1 MKTLAPL
8 VLFLAVGLQACSAG
22 TRDSKGSTP
31 DSTALAAAV
40 PVRVAEV
47 IDTTLTETVTGP
59 GRTQALKQTRVRA
72 PFAGTLLSLRVAD
85 GDRVAASQVVGT
97 MISRNS
103 AAARTGARAM
113 LEAARTPEESSDA
126 RRAVEI
132 AAQNLVAA
140 PLRAP
145 EPGVVIAHAAGEGD
159 LVNEGDDIVTIAV
172 AGSLAFVAQVVQSD
186 LPRVRS
192 GQAATIELAARTEP
206 LRGVVHAVL
215 TAASSENLSA
225 SVRLDFIG
233 GDAPVEV
240 GLFGTAH
247 IAVGVRPHAIVV
259 PAAALLR
266 DDVYGTSRVAV
277 VGEDGRA
284 QWVEVTPGLT
294 VDSLVEITAPPLAVK
309 ARVIVSGQVGLPDSA
324 HVRVEP

>member
-1 MKTLAPL
+1 
-8 VLFLAVGLQACSAG
+8 
-22 TRDSKGSTP
+22 
-31 DSTALAAAV
+31 
-40 PVRVAEV
+40 VAEV

-85 GDRVAASQVVGT
+85 GDPVAAGQVVGT

-103 AAARTGARAM
+103 AAARSGARAM

-145 EPGVVIAHAAGEGD
+145 EPGVVITHAAGEGD

-172 AGSLAFVAQVVQSD
+172 AGSVAFVAQVVQSD
-186 LPRVRS
+186 LPRVRA
-192 GQAATIELAARTEP
+192 GQAATIELAARAQP
-206 LRGVVHAVL
+206 LRGVVHAIL

-225 SVRLDFIG
+225 SVRIDFTG

-240 GLFGTAH
+240 GLFGTAR
-247 IAVGVRPHAIVV
+247 IAVGVRPHVIVV

-277 VGEDGRA
+277 VGEDGTA
-284 QWVEVTPGLT
+284 HWVEVTPGLEA
-294 VDSLVEITAPPLAVK
+294 DGRVEITAPPLAVHS
-309 ARVIVSGQVGLPDSA
+309 RVVVSGQVGLPDSA

>member
-1 MKTLAPL
+1 
-8 VLFLAVGLQACSAG
+8 
-22 TRDSKGSTP
+22 
-31 DSTALAAAV
+31 
-40 PVRVAEV
+40 
-47 IDTTLTETVTGP
+47 
-59 GRTQALKQTRVRA
+59 
-72 PFAGTLLSLRVAD
+72 
-85 GDRVAASQVVGT
+85 
-97 MISRNS
+97 
-103 AAARTGARAM
+103 
-113 LEAARTPEESSDA
+113 
-126 RRAVEI
+126 
-132 AAQNLVAA
+132 
-140 PLRAP
+140 
-145 EPGVVIAHAAGEGD
+145 
-159 LVNEGDDIVTIAV
+159 
-172 AGSLAFVAQVVQSD
+172 VQSD

-266 DDVYGTSRVAV
+266 DDVYGTSRVAMV
-277 VGEDGRA
+277 REDGTA
-284 QWVEVTPGLT
+284 HWVEVTPGLT
-294 VDSLVEITAPPLAVK
+294 ADSLVEITAPGLPPK